1 MLRWFAYDWTEIE
14 NINRPLRIKLQ
25 RRSDADELHD
35 ASFDN
40 LDLGDLWANAA
51 NDLENYEDDSTY
63 LD

>member
-1 MLRWFAYDWTEIE
+1 MVTV
-14 NINRPLRIKLQ
+14 NRPLRIKLQ

>member
-1 MLRWFAYDWTEIE
+1 LRWFAYDWTEIE
-14 NINRPLRIKLQ
+14 NIKRPLRIKLQ

-40 LDLGDLWANAA
+40 LDLGDLWANAG
-51 NDLENYEDDSTY
+51 NDLENFEDDSTY